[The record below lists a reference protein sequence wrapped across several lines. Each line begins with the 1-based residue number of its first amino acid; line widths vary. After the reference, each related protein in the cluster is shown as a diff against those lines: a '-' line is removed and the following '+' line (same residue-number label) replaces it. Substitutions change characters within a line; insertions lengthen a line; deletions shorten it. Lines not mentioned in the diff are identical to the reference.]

1 MSPQAASQLS
11 PEAVEQLATEAHKQN
26 PSIVGS
32 ISSFYAQH
40 PALVKSLGR
49 YRVDACHGKH
59 VYARSMRIGDD

>member
-1 MSPQAASQLS
+1 M
-11 PEAVEQLATEAHKQN
+11 EQLATEAHKQN